1 MPWDEGWGVG
11 ASGGESR
18 GSAWPGR
25 VRGSSGE
32 RQSLRG
38 CRPEVGLQQELMEGR
53 DCSLLHQTLPVCLL
67 FKKFSCLPGT
77 HIL

>member
-1 MPWDEGWGVG
+1 MIGNCQPPELPGVKLWGEGWGVG

-38 CRPEVGLQQELMEGR
+38 CRPEVGLQR
-53 DCSLLHQTLPVCLL
+53 S
-67 FKKFSCLPGT
+67 
-77 HIL
+77 